1 MSGLPAS
8 PADWSVRVI
17 DLDGVTDKAALMERC
32 AAALDL
38 PDWFGRNWD
47 ALADALG
54 DPGQLP
60 DVAGRL
66 VLVVTGWEQFRRRD
80 PEQWETALDVFG
92 QASAAN
98 VLLSLG

>member
-8 PADWSVRVI
+8 PAEWTVRVV
-17 DLDGVTDKAALMERC
+17 DLDGVTDKAEFMARW

-47 ALADALG
+47 ALADTLG
-54 DPGQLP
+54 DPEQLP
-60 DVAGRL
+60 DAAGWL
-66 VLVVTGWEQFRRRD
+66 VLVVTGWERFRRLK

-92 QASAAN
+92 RASAAS